1 MTLDPAGGTGLA
13 GRLAV
18 LGRLRTRLQAGPRSG
33 PGTARPNRDESGP
46 DPATSAVPAPDA
58 SPARRRSPDPSTRLI
73 LSLVNRRTQGG
84 RMPANIADLRAFADR
99 QVLPRW
105 LPRLQLAAV
114 QDSSIPGPESEL
126 PIRVYRPRGAVR
138 GVVLFLH
145 GGGFVHCGLDSHD
158 GICCRLASGSG
169 AVVVSLAYRL
179 APEHRF
185 PAAPQDGYAALHW
198 IAANSE
204 ALDADGSRIAV
215 AGDSAGGNLAAVV
228 AQMARDQGG
237 PAIAHQVLFYPPTHG
252 LEDVPSRHE
261 NGSGYFLTTDLMRWY
276 LDQYID
282 AGHHYTSPY
291 FAPCLASDLS
301 GLPPAT
307 IITAEFD
314 PLRDEGARYAEKLRA
329 AGVPVDYRCYPGTIH
344 AFLSFYPV
352 QSKARDAL
360 AVAGAAIRA
369 AFGRTAAD
377 APAGALP
384 STSPDLVA
392 DGPRESWPKGGWPKG
407 GWPKG
412 GWPGVRGWWGGRA
425 HSERLD
431 ERSGAGVSI
440 EPDGPHP

>member
-1 MTLDPAGGTGLA
+1 MNPDPATESKLTRGF
-13 GRLAV
+13 AV
-18 LGRLRTRLQAGPRSG
+18 LGRLRTGSGTRPPSG
-33 PGTARPNRDESGP
+33 PVAAPAARGDAAAGQT
-46 DPATSAVPAPDA
+46 PAVAPAA
-58 SPARRRSPDPSTRLI
+58 SLDSLSPRRRSLDPSTRLI
-73 LSLVNRRTQGG
+73 LSLVNRRTHGG
-84 RMPANIADLRAFADR
+84 RMPSNLADLRSFADR
-99 QVLPRW
+99 QMLPLW

-114 QDSSIPGPESEL
+114 QDRTIPGPETEL
-126 PIRVYRPRGAVR
+126 PIRIYRPRGAVR
-138 GVVLFLH
+138 GVLLFLH

-185 PAAPQDGYAALHW
+185 PAAPNDGYAALCW

-204 ALDADGSRIAV
+204 ALEADASRIAV

-228 AQMARDQGG
+228 AQMARDRGG
-237 PAIAHQVLFYPPTHG
+237 PPIAHQVLFYPPTHG

-291 FAPCLASDLS
+291 FAPCLAGDLS

-352 QSKARDAL
+352 QAKARDAL
-360 AVAGAAIRA
+360 AVAAAAIRA
-369 AFGRTAAD
+369 AIGGAVAPMPVD
-377 APAGALP
+377 APRSKA
-384 STSPDLVA
+384 PDLGGGQGGGWDGMRWWWFNRA
-392 DGPRESWPKGGWPKG
+392 RGDGPG
-407 GWPKG
+407 
-412 GWPGVRGWWGGRA
+412 PGTG
-425 HSERLD
+425 LP
-431 ERSGAGVSI
+431 I
-440 EPDGPHP
+440 EEDGSSS